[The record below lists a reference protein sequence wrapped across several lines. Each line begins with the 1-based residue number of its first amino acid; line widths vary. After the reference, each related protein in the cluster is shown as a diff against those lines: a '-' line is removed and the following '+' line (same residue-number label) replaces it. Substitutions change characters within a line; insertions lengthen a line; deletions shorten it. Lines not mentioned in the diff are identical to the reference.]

1 MSGFYN
7 EIKASSGIYKY
18 YVNGEWKESTSD
30 KSVGILNPTSNETV
44 YKVQGGDAL
53 HIPVHTHCST
63 QRAARQWG
71 CIIYPDYL

>member
-1 MSGFYN
+1 MSGFYD
-7 EIKASSGIYKY
+7 EIKASSGTYKY

-53 HIPVHTHCST
+53 NT
-63 QRAARQWG
+63 R
-71 CIIYPDYL
+71 PDIHYSRETPFMQ